1 MKKIFAISMLAIF
14 AVGTARAEWNPV
26 YDYYDGSNYNIATV
40 DYVNDHVDDLT
51 VESDTVVTAS
61 YKMGGY
67 ARAVQSGAETVEYNP
82 HADARI
88 PSVNAVAANFVPSVP
103 SEWVNTWGDEFS
115 ETGTGKPARGS
126 YVLTA
131 DVDDNGNVTYRWVG
145 YGHTI
150 D

>member
-14 AVGTARAEWNPV
+14 AVGTARAEWAPV
-26 YDYYDGSNYNIATV
+26 YGNGGDYNIATV

-67 ARAVQSGAETVEYNP
+67 ARAIQSGTETVEYNP

-88 PSVNAVAANFVPSVP
+88 PSVNAVAANFVPSEP
-103 SEWVNTWGDEFS
+103 TSYVNTYGGEFS
-115 ETGTGKPARGS
+115 EHGMGKPVAGS

-131 DVDDNGNVTYRWVG
+131 DVDDDGNVTYRWIG
-145 YGHTI
+145 YGHET